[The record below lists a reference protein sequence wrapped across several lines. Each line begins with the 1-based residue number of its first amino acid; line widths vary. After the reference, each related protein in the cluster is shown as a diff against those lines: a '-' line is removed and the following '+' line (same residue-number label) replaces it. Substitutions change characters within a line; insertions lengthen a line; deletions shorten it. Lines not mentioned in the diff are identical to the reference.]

1 MHSILRSGHVPGAL
15 WLKYW
20 TTGVTM
26 LLLSVCCLSSKTL
39 KAQTAVMAV
48 VQNYGL
54 QVSHGAPLQTR
65 YRTYVFQNTGTAAY
79 MGTVDFKYLQL
90 HNGLEV
96 NSISVFTCDT
106 DPSSVLSSAGPAYI
120 NDPLPALAAAGT
132 SPVCTTYTTASVPTA
147 ANSSTWTTSIPIN
160 IPANNYVCVVEA
172 VTPDRCVRHLTNLA
186 SELEIKFPGVTPNL
200 IQTQTSYVLPRVGG
214 VKLDRDYNTLTSPSA
229 PFNVPNYTDPI
240 TGSACSGSDI
250 ERSVTYTLGNKSLK
264 DPMIRLRF
272 NTLAEDFIT
281 LLEVDEADID
291 ITLNLDLDGD
301 GINETN
307 ISNVPLSTLLG
318 VTQNDFYV
326 DTWGKEDTSGQVLPA
341 HTLPTTYNSSWLMD
355 QSINYPI
362 NLNSYPA
369 ESKRNAIYYVPS
381 LKDASTPKVGLVT
394 LHLSRLIIPLLG
406 GGTTAPFN
414 AAQVSSFDSRTSAF
428 PYGSTAPVGDPNY
441 DDAFIEIHPGSSFT
455 IHYKG
460 TFVPQGDMDPSF
472 DHFKNKRPVSSVEVA
487 QMVGFTTCPGT
498 PLQRRSVL
506 TSGSNIFVVQN
517 MVADGTK
524 TAQLLMGN
532 PDNQT
537 NTVDGQLGNVV
548 FDMGEITPL
557 HKLQSSPLLFD
568 HACSELEMVVE
579 LDAGLGVPCPNNLG
593 ANISFSSGSCTS
605 GDAFGFGTDYYQG
618 MSNSSVCG
626 DPGHIPFEDKVEID
640 EFFKFISGGRTIYP
654 KYVEI
659 EPIDPND
666 CVMGGQ
672 RWKARFDLADFRDNA
687 SGAISVRTK
696 GEVHLK
702 VKAYCAAAEPKTRV
716 RLVTYLYPGKC
727 SSTLN
732 TTATGTICNST
743 CSQSTC
749 PDKNWIFLGSGA
761 TSVSITCPGCVTP
774 GWSIRPNVVVPLRHG
789 DYLGYED
796 DDDDGKPTLDASGNP
811 VPITDTSKVNLK
823 KVRYGDVMT
832 MNFSGNMF
840 EGGPSPTKPGFT
852 SSQLAVNPGYT
863 PLVLNKV
870 ACDIQANP
878 GFRNFFQ
885 PIVVNGSSNP
895 DVIDD
900 VSLADYQAYENRY
913 ASFLEYNIDGIGSNT
928 QLPIDDDHMVWINN
942 STLRVAFTIDEIYL
956 ADSSFNDTVPD
967 FFTNETIHFRLRFIT
982 DVDAHSRN
990 DYLGDRLLEFNLLM
1004 YSTDITMA
1012 QLLGTATTSPLAS
1025 LEDHGST
1032 LATSE
1037 TAQTWWCEA
1046 GAGQIS
1052 VAPHIESRHFA
1063 NQKEINST
1071 EVALRDRGLQF
1082 PQISRT
1088 AEVGPCI
1095 IFQSGLKTSAP
1106 GNIEN
1111 NINYYK
1117 NEVRP
1122 TSLPSDMVF
1131 YVPKPYAPEALVI
1144 SNNVRS
1150 RTNNYDGLVGTNV
1163 VNSGN
1168 PDYANAYVIDLKD
1181 PTTHQLPGIPST
1193 GPLVLGFGIT
1203 IEEGVYMDPAYYP
1216 TDASGPIFDPA
1227 HAVEHY
1233 KITVPYTYFYEAAQY
1248 NATHS
1253 FQVVGGSAPSYRQY
1267 FNAADNI
1274 SQYPNAVP
1282 LAKGDEYHAMNAYVM
1297 YSMPQCNA
1305 SGTYTEDCGFMR
1317 EHEDFIYYFGDYDIT
1332 SRMSYS
1338 PVNTAITFSVYDPA
1352 NPPLVTSTQN
1362 DYQVLPR
1369 MYASRETPL
1378 ICPQQVLTTP
1388 IAMPTAAAP
1397 MLSTLDEGVNNYYV
1411 APGSLYPGAVPAAS
1425 YTQNPFGHQGSA
1437 QTVLNFFFTQHSEI
1451 EVDQVVNAQFNP
1463 QTSEFT
1469 FEFSLQ
1475 DIRQEEL
1482 RPQAGPCGIVDTSI
1496 YGSIDNFLTQTSTG
1510 ALNNKRMLKDIKG
1523 GLVPKNAT
1531 VDLSNFYFYLE
1542 PVIDPSNPNSL
1553 LLDLSKDLLITDV
1566 NRTGYKAQ
1574 NQGTF
1579 GAGVAP
1585 GLSNGDPRLFY
1596 LGDLWAAGKDV
1607 NGAKNTIVVKGKFNC
1622 NDPATIAKIN
1632 QSNTNGISF
1641 PFNVHVNYS
1650 TQMDKATL
1658 AVPQALNT
1666 LGKPE
1671 LSYQDALA
1679 SQCSNDDVI
1688 EGFELN
1694 VPQVFMATNLSVSGG
1709 ITCSPTGTLT
1719 VTNLGGSVL
1728 ELQQVQLVGLPQGLL
1743 SSPWSYDASTSLY
1756 IYDLTTTSGSQT
1768 VGTDLTTSSS
1778 MNIALPFNTA
1788 TCQNLGESYSI
1799 SATTYAKTYCSD
1811 CETSLNPAN
1820 CQISKTST
1828 ASLQMGNVHLR
1839 DFSGYQ
1845 AFQSPCATL
1854 ASGGQVSLHWNEMLN
1869 GVDLSDAS
1877 SYGPND
1883 VYTFDFN
1890 IGTTNFVRTLSANA
1904 SGLANFFAASY
1915 SINNNDLDSLC
1926 AGNPLQIQLNS
1937 VEVSS
1942 SCGSIA
1948 CSTEYVLG
1956 TSCDVYHSPM
1966 VLSTSIVDATCQGL
1980 SDGSATVVV
1989 QSGMGPYSYVWNN
2002 QQNGATAVGLG
2013 AGNYSVTVTDG
2024 MGCEEVATVTVV
2036 EPALPVVSL
2045 VTDSNANFCQD
2056 SFITLTASGAGFYT
2070 WSHDNSTT
2078 ASVQVSQSGTYVVTG
2093 SNLQNSSCT
2102 ASASIYLPPS
2112 LFECC
2117 PDFLDF
2123 SNYTGF
2129 EDPCATLL
2137 PNGQIQINWEL
2148 LLNGNALNQPST
2160 FGSNEDYTFH
2170 FTIEGQPYS
2179 AILNAGNAGSFFS
2192 QGYTLDPAL
2201 LADFCKSRKLE
2212 IALTSI
2218 VASYEIEGIY
2228 CEEVFDFENQ
2238 TCDLYVDPI
2247 SLSCDVTDV
2256 SCKGQND
2263 GSAMIQV
2270 SGGLAPYTYDWSP
2283 TPGSGQGTAHATL
2296 MAPGTYSVVVKD
2308 AFGCKVEKKVVI
2320 GTTRL
2325 PEIKISVEGDFCL
2338 DGSVS
2343 ITAQGA
2349 NFYSWSNGSSGATV
2363 QIVNPGTYTV
2373 YGTMIQGSP
2382 CQGMATVTLEE
2393 SLFDCCP
2400 AATDPQYVQV
2410 GGNITSDTYWPHKVV
2425 LTSDVYVLQGATLD
2439 ITNCDVIAN
2448 YNGIHHS
2455 IHVVDAE
2462 LEATNSTFRP
2472 CDASESWPGIQVYKG
2487 GSAQLSE
2494 CVLINAQ
2501 IGVRVESSG
2510 SVRLSNNQFLNNQTA
2525 AYFIGSRGE
2534 KASKHLFTGNT
2545 VTIDDR
2551 TPFFDDYFGI
2561 RLERGIKLE
2570 GQIAQNDFVLASNN
2584 SKLYQKHFYGIYL
2597 RNAQAVASHNTFTNV
2612 RAPYFQ
2618 TECNYGAC
2626 SFENNKVDYNTAYLV
2641 LSNDYAAVTLMSS
2654 RAQTTVSGNTLLNAI
2669 ESGAKTYGVYC
2680 EDADNLLIE
2689 GNTIEDFYYGIR
2701 VAEGENI
2708 NLVENTI
2715 DDAVWG
2721 IEGRENSYVQVLD
2734 NHLTD
2739 VSFVGILIGS
2749 SQEHDGIAISNNYVQ
2764 AINGVTNYGIMY
2776 GNGSEY
2782 KTENVELNH
2791 NCVKDAQYAMWAG
2804 TGQQCAP
2811 IPEIIG
2817 NSLFNYSKVGMHIEG
2832 YRGNI
2837 GSCKAGTP
2845 GRNSFVSELQSA
2857 VDVRFFTIGKCN
2869 IVLQGNYP
2877 LATVLS
2883 LQSYPANRVFAGNAC
2898 GIFGS
2903 SAECGASGGYVPT
2916 EVYRKSI
2923 RKNKDILISPNGV
2936 QIAPDFEK
2944 HLEIMLAEDRLEHVL
2959 GMMAVLPSTELQSFS
2974 SDLQGPLSHFF
2985 EPGELHWIAYYK
2997 HLADG
3002 NLDEAAQSL
3011 AQAEKESE
3019 VFEQLKV
3026 YEGIKLNVMRKGTF
3040 ESQDLEALQK
3050 LENAQTKVGIMAR
3063 ALLNEATTVHPF
3075 VYQSNELLFSYL
3087 TMGETELSAL
3097 DASSFAVYPNP
3108 TRGLIDVAYQLSSE
3122 MNSGAIEVRNVH
3134 GQLVKRVELEHEV
3147 ATESLDLSQ
3156 LASGLYH
3163 VSILKD
3169 GMLEFATT
3177 VVKD

>member
-1 MHSILRSGHVPGAL
+1 
-15 WLKYW
+15 
-20 TTGVTM
+20 
-26 LLLSVCCLSSKTL
+26 
-39 KAQTAVMAV
+39 MAV

-65 YRTYVFQNTGTAAY
+65 YRTYVFQNTGSAAY
-79 MGTVDFKYLQL
+79 VGAVDFKYLQL
-90 HNGLEV
+90 HSELEV
-96 NSISVFTCDT
+96 NSIGVFTCDA
-106 DPSSVLSSAGPAYI
+106 DPTSILNSAGPSYI
-120 NDPLPALAAAGT
+120 NNPLPALAAAGT
-132 SPVCTTYTTASVPTA
+132 SSACTTYTTTSVPTA
-147 ANSSTWTTSIPIN
+147 TNSSTWTAGIPLN
-160 IPANNYVCVVEA
+160 IPANNYVCVIEA
-172 VTPDRCVRHLTNLA
+172 VTPDRCVNHLTNLV

-200 IQTQTSYVLPRVGG
+200 IQTQVSYILPRVGA
-214 VKLDRDYNTLTSPSA
+214 VKLDRSYNALTSPSA
-229 PFNVPNYTDPI
+229 PFSVPNYTDPI
-240 TGSACSGSDI
+240 TGNACSGSDI

-272 NTLAEDFIT
+272 NTLAEHLFT
-281 LLEVDEADID
+281 LLEVDEADIE
-291 ITLNLDLDGD
+291 ISLNLDLDGD
-301 GINETN
+301 GIIETN
-307 ISNVPLSTLLG
+307 ISNVPLSALLS
-318 VTQNDFYV
+318 VPQNDFYA
-326 DTWGKEDTSGQVLPA
+326 DTWGKEDASGQVLPP
-341 HTLPTTYNSSWLMD
+341 HSLPTTFNSSWLMD
-355 QSINYPI
+355 QSINYPTD
-362 NLNSYPA
+362 LSDYPA

-381 LKDASTPKVGLVT
+381 LKDAATPKVGLVT

-406 GGTTAPFN
+406 GGTTTPFD
-414 AAQVSSFDSRTSAF
+414 AAQVNSFDSRTSAF
-428 PYGSTAPVGDPNY
+428 PYGITAPVGDPNY

-460 TFVPQGDMDPSF
+460 SFVPQGDMDPSF

-498 PLQRRSVL
+498 LLQRRSVL
-506 TSGSNIFVVQN
+506 ARGSNIYMVQA

-548 FDMGEITPL
+548 FDMSEITPL
-557 HKLQSSPLLFD
+557 HKLQNSPLLFD
-568 HACSELEMVVE
+568 HACSELELVVE

-593 ANISFSSGSCTS
+593 ANISFSSGSCTT
-605 GDAFGFGTDYYQG
+605 GDAFGFGTTYYQA
-618 MSNSSVCG
+618 MSNSNVCG
-626 DPGHIPFEDKVEID
+626 DPAHIPFEDKVEID

-687 SGAISVRTK
+687 PGIVAVHTK
-696 GEVHLK
+696 GEIHLK
-702 VKAYCAAAEPKTRV
+702 VKAYCAAAEPKTHV
-716 RLVTYLYPGKC
+716 RLATYLYPGKC
-727 SSTLN
+727 NSTFT
-732 TTATGTICNST
+732 TTATGTTCNGT

-761 TSVSITCPGCVTP
+761 TSVAITCPGCVTP
-774 GWSIRPNVVVPLRHG
+774 GWSIRPNVVVPLRHS

-811 VPITDTSKVNLK
+811 IPITDTSKVNLK
-823 KVRYGDVMT
+823 KLRYGDVMT

-840 EGGPSPTKPGFT
+840 EGGPSATQAGFT
-852 SSQLAVNPGYT
+852 SSQLAVNPGGT
-863 PLVLNKV
+863 PLVLDKV

-885 PIVVNGSSNP
+885 PIVDNGSSNP
-895 DVIDD
+895 DMIDD
-900 VSLADYQAYENRY
+900 ISLTDYQAYENRY
-913 ASFLEYNIDGIGSNT
+913 VSFLEYNIDGIGGST
-928 QLPIDDDHMVWINN
+928 QLPIDDDHIVWINN

-956 ADSSFNDTVPD
+956 ADSSFNGTIPD
-967 FFTNETIHFRLRFIT
+967 FFTDETIHFRLRYIT
-982 DVDAHSRN
+982 DVDGHSRSN
-990 DYLGDRLLEFNLLM
+990 NLGDRLMEFNLLM
-1004 YSTDITMA
+1004 YSTDITIG
-1012 QLLGTATTSPLAS
+1012 QLLGTTTSNPIAN
-1025 LEDHGST
+1025 LEDHGTT

-1063 NQKEINST
+1063 NQKEGNST
-1071 EVALRDRGLQF
+1071 EAVFRERGLQF

-1088 AEVGPCI
+1088 AEVGPMV
-1095 IFQSGLKTSAP
+1095 IFQSGLKTNTP
-1106 GNIEN
+1106 LNIEN
-1111 NINYYK
+1111 NINYFS

-1150 RTNNYDGLVGTNV
+1150 NSINYTGLAGSNI
-1163 VNSGN
+1163 VNDGN
-1168 PDYANAYVIDLKD
+1168 PDYVNAYVIDLKD
-1181 PTTHQLPGIPST
+1181 PNTHRLPSIPSS
-1193 GPLVLGFGIT
+1193 GGLVLGFGIT
-1203 IEEGVYMDPAYYP
+1203 VEEGIYMDPAYYP
-1216 TDASGPIFDPA
+1216 IDASGPIFDPA
-1227 HAVEHY
+1227 FAVEHY
-1233 KITVPYTYFYEAAQY
+1233 KITVPYTYFYKASQY

-1253 FQVVGGSAPSYRQY
+1253 FQVVGGVAPSYRQY

-1282 LAKGDEYHAMNAYVM
+1282 LAKGDEYHGMSAYVM
-1297 YSMPQCNA
+1297 YSMPQCTA
-1305 SGTYTEDCGFMR
+1305 SGLYTEDCGFMR
-1317 EHEDFIYYFGDYDIT
+1317 EHEDFIYYFGDYDRT
-1332 SRMSYS
+1332 SRMSSS
-1338 PVNTAITFSVYDPA
+1338 PVNTAITFSAYDPT
-1352 NPPLVTSTQN
+1352 NPPVVNSTQN

-1388 IAMPTAAAP
+1388 MTMPTPAAP
-1397 MLSTLDEGVNNYYV
+1397 MLSTLDHGVNNYPIPSG
-1411 APGSLYPGAVPAAS
+1411 ALYPGAVPAAS
-1425 YTQNPFGHQGSA
+1425 YSLNPFGHQGSA

-1451 EVDQVVNAQFNP
+1451 ETDQVINAQFNP

-1469 FEFSLQ
+1469 FQFSLQ

-1482 RPQAGPCGIVDTSI
+1482 RPQAGPCGIIDTSI
-1496 YGSIDNFLTQTSTG
+1496 YGSVNNFLDQTSIG
-1510 ALNNKRMLKDIKG
+1510 AANNKPMLKHMKG
-1523 GLVPKNAT
+1523 GLVPSNAT
-1531 VDLSNFYFYLE
+1531 VDLSNYYFYLE
-1542 PVIDPSNPNSL
+1542 PVMDPADPNSL

-1566 NRTGYKAQ
+1566 NRSGYKAQ
-1574 NQGTF
+1574 TAGTF
-1579 GAGVAP
+1579 GTGVAP

-1596 LGDLWAAGKDV
+1596 LGDIQAAGKNV
-1607 NGAKNTIVVKGKFNC
+1607 NGTKNTITVVGKFNC

-1650 TQMDKATL
+1650 TQMDKAPV
-1658 AVPQALNT
+1658 AIAQALNI

-1709 ITCSPTGTLT
+1709 STCSPAGTLT

-1728 ELQQVQLVGLPQGLL
+1728 ELQRVQLAGLPQGLL
-1743 SSPWSYDASTSLY
+1743 SSPWSYNATTSEY
-1756 IYDLTTTSGSQT
+1756 TYDLTTNSGSQT
-1768 VGTDLTTSSS
+1768 VGTDLAISSS
-1778 MNIALPFNTA
+1778 MNIALSFNAA

-1811 CETSLNPAN
+1811 CETSLNPAD
-1820 CQISKTST
+1820 CQISETST
-1828 ASLQMGNVHLR
+1828 ASLQMGDVHLR
-1839 DFSGYQ
+1839 DFSAYQ

-1854 ASGGQVSLHWNEMLN
+1854 NRGGVVSLHWNNMLN

-1877 SYGPND
+1877 NYGPND

-1890 IGTTNFVRTLSANA
+1890 IGTTNFVRTLGANA
-1904 SGLANFFAASY
+1904 SGLANFFTASY
-1915 SINNNDLDSLC
+1915 SINSNDLDSLC

-1956 TSCDVYHSPM
+1956 TACNLYHSPM
-1966 VLSTSIVDATCQGL
+1966 ILTTSTVNATCQGL

-1989 QSGMGPYSYVWNN
+1989 QSGMGPYSYAWNN
-2002 QQNGATAVGLG
+2002 QQNGATAIGLG
-2013 AGNYSVTVTDG
+2013 AGNYTVTVTDG
-2024 MGCEEVATVTVV
+2024 MGCEQMTTVTIT
-2036 EPALPVVSL
+2036 EPPLPIVSL
-2045 VTDSNANFCQD
+2045 VMDSNANFCQD
-2056 SFITLTASGAGFYT
+2056 SFITLTASGASFYT
-2070 WSHDNSTT
+2070 WSHNNSTT
-2078 ASVQVSQSGTYVVTG
+2078 ASVQVNQSGTYVVTG
-2093 SNLQNSSCT
+2093 SNLQNSSCNT
-2102 ASASIYLPPS
+2102 SDSIYLPPS

-2117 PDFLDF
+2117 PTFLDF
-2123 SNYTGF
+2123 SNYAGF
-2129 EDPCATLL
+2129 ENPCATLL

-2148 LLNGNALNQPST
+2148 LLNGNSLNQSST
-2160 FGSNEDYTFH
+2160 FGDHEDYTFH
-2170 FTIEGQPYS
+2170 FNIEGQAYS
-2179 AILNAGNAGSFFS
+2179 ATLNNGNASSFFS
-2192 QGYTLDPAL
+2192 QGYALNPAL
-2201 LADFCKSRKLE
+2201 LVDFCESRKLE
-2212 IALTSI
+2212 ITLTSI
-2218 VASYEIEGIY
+2218 VASYEVEGNY
-2228 CEEVFDFENQ
+2228 CEEVFDFEDHK
-2238 TCDLYVDPI
+2238 CEFYVEPI
-2247 SLSCDVTDV
+2247 SLACDVSDV
-2256 SCKGQND
+2256 SCIGQND
-2263 GSAMIQV
+2263 GSAMIHV

-2283 TPGSGQGTAHATL
+2283 SPGNGQGTAHATA
-2296 MAPGTYSVVVKD
+2296 MSPGTYQLVVKD

-2320 GTTRL
+2320 GTTQL

-2349 NFYSWSNGSSGATV
+2349 NFYSWSNGSSGTTV
-2363 QIVNPGTYTV
+2363 QIVHPGTYTV
-2373 YGTMIQGSP
+2373 YGTMVQGSP
-2382 CQGMATVTLEE
+2382 CRGIATITLEE
-2393 SLFDCCP
+2393 SQFDCCP
-2400 AATDPQYVQV
+2400 AATDPQYIQV

-2472 CDASESWPGIQVYKG
+2472 CDASESWSGIQVYKG

-2501 IGVRVESSG
+2501 VGLHVETSG

-2534 KASKHLFTGNT
+2534 KTSKHLFTGNT

-2561 RLERGIKLE
+2561 RLEKGINLE

-2584 SKLYQKHFYGIYL
+2584 SKLYQKHFYGVYL

-2618 TECNYGAC
+2618 TECYYGAC

-2641 LSNDYAAVTLMSS
+2641 LSNDYAGVTLMSS
-2654 RAQTTVSGNTLLNAI
+2654 RAQTTVSGNTFLNAI
-2669 ESGAKTYGVYC
+2669 ESGAKTFGVYS

-2715 DDAVWG
+2715 DDGVWG
-2721 IEGRENSYVQVLD
+2721 IEGRENNYVQVLD

-2739 VSFVGILIGS
+2739 VRFVGILIGS
-2749 SQEHDGIAISNNYVQ
+2749 TQEHDGIAISNNYVQ
-2764 AINGVTNYGIMY
+2764 AINGLSNYGIMY

-2804 TGQQCAP
+2804 TVQSCAP
-2811 IPEIIG
+2811 IPEIVG

-2857 VDVRFFTIGKCN
+2857 LDLRFFTIGKCN

-2877 LATVLS
+2877 LASALS
-2883 LQSYPANRVFAGNAC
+2883 LQSFPANRVFAGNAC

-2923 RKNKDILISPNGV
+2923 RKNKDILISPSGAQV
-2936 QIAPDFEK
+2936 APDFES
-2944 HLEIMLAEDRLEHVL
+2944 HLKLMWAEDRLEHVL
-2959 GMMAVLPSTELQSFS
+2959 GMMAVLPSAELHSFS
-2974 SDLQGPLSHFF
+2974 SNLQGPLSHYFV
-2985 EPGELHWIAYYK
+2985 PGELQWIAYYT
-2997 HLADG
+2997 HLVEG
-3002 NLDEAAQSL
+3002 NLQDAAQSL
-3011 AQAEKESE
+3011 AKAEKESE

-3026 YEGIKLNVMRKGTF
+3026 YEGIRLNVMRNRVFTA
-3040 ESQDLEALQK
+3040 QDLEGLQK
-3050 LENAQTKVGIMAR
+3050 LENTHSKVGIMAR

-3087 TMGETELSAL
+3087 NMDEIEHPTEE
-3097 DASSFAVYPNP
+3097 ASSFAVYPNP
-3108 TRGLIDVAYQLSSE
+3108 TRGLIEVAYQLSSE

-3134 GQLVKRVELEHEV
+3134 GQLVKRVELIHEI
-3147 ATESLDLSQ
+3147 ATESLDLGQ

-3163 VSILKD
+3163 ISILKD